1 MTVQR
6 AGTQITKAGQKI
18 DAATLAEGMLCEIAY
33 YGDKGI
39 AAKITCD

>member
-1 MTVQR
+1 MIVQR

-18 DAATLAEGMLCEIAY
+18 DAATLAEGMLCEITY
-33 YGDKGI
+33 YGDKGT